1 MENYSIIDKIC
12 LLVSEFNYLFGVIN
26 YTYKPENSGIQT
38 DKFVVLTEN
47 FNKKQVELRFKLIK
61 EESDELF
68 EAFGKKDKIE
78 IVDAL
83 CDILYVVAGAK
94 VYFNLPNGEIDT
106 KLQTD
111 NIIITEKPI
120 NNINSF
126 EIIELILE
134 DKNRFDDLANQINL
148 IIDLNKKLEK
158 LTGNIIKPD
167 VSDQTINL
175 IELINE
181 YNQILDL
188 IIYQVMI
195 ISYKLKLNIYDLFV
209 LVHESNMSK
218 VCTNFETAIKSVDYY
233 KTIEKRYGKPEY
245 KEIIFNSKR
254 FWVIYDDETK
264 KILKSINYKPVNF
277 FI

>member
-1 MENYSIIDKIC
+1 MEKYSIIDKIC

-26 YTYKPENSGIQT
+26 YTYKPENSGILIN
-38 DKFVVLTEN
+38 KFDTTSEN

-106 KLQTD
+106 KLQTE
-111 NIIITEKPI
+111 NIIIMEKPI

-134 DKNRFDDLANQINL
+134 DMNRYDDLANQINL
-148 IIDLNKKLEK
+148 IIELNKKLEQ
-158 LTGNIIKPD
+158 LTENIFQPHL
-167 VSDQTINL
+167 SDQRINL
-175 IELINE
+175 SELINE
-181 YNQILDL
+181 YNSILDS